1 MSLAAPT
8 AGQRRVFLH
17 VGAPKTGTTFLQD
30 VLWTNRAAL
39 VEAGV
44 CYPLRRA
51 DEHFAATMDLRQMAW
66 GRERDP
72 QWEGAWERIAARVR
86 AWPGPTA
93 VISNELLGGASAEQV
108 AAAVA
113 SLAPAQVHV
122 VFTARDLARQ
132 LPSDWQEHLKH
143 LHVVPFDR
151 FVEDLVEL
159 GTAAPAPFGEMF
171 WRLHDPVDVLDRWVS
186 AVPAAHVHLVTVPQP
201 DAPTGLLWERF
212 AAILGL
218 DPAAFDTNVGRSN
231 TSLGVVDCELLRRVN
246 RHLRGKIDLRHYD
259 PLVRLR
265 LTSILLAAARPGPA
279 SEKLTLPASLHP
291 WALERS
297 RELVAGIEAAGYEVV
312 GDLDEL
318 LPPRPTGGTPSLQPA
333 EVDSDAL
340 LESALV
346 AISGLLRDLAH
357 GRDQSAEHEAQLARW
372 RQRPLRQWLIDR
384 SGSSRTLMAARRG
397 YWWLA
402 NQAKGRHG

>member
-246 RHLRGKIDLRHYD
+246 RHLRGKIDLRPRPHAH
-259 PLVRLR
+259 PVRLR
-265 LTSILLAAARPGPA
+265 NPAVLRQGVGRRIAVGP
-279 SEKLTLPASLHP
+279 
-291 WALERS
+291 
-297 RELVAGIEAAGYEVV
+297 
-312 GDLDEL
+312 
-318 LPPRPTGGTPSLQPA
+318 
-333 EVDSDAL
+333 DAL
-340 LESALV
+340 LEGATQLRLVRLAHQVVALV
-346 AISGLLRDLAH
+346 VEGRIQEEALVLETEVLLRLA
-357 GRDQSAEHEAQLARW
+357 DSTLAQGDELLSFGESGGVYRFV
-372 RQRPLRQWLIDR
+372 LR
-384 SGSSRTLMAARRG
+384 RREEK
-397 YWWLA
+397 A
-402 NQAKGRHG
+402 TP